1 MPEPGQLT
9 ACPDCDLLL
18 TLPMELSGAD
28 AHCPRCNKLLVEAHK
43 DGLQRAYWL
52 SAFGL
57 IIYFPAMVLPMLEL
71 HLLGKA
77 HTSSLGGSPF
87 ALYDSGHRTTAMIV
101 TAMIVF
107 APLINLAI
115 TFISTVM
122 IKQNWRHTPLLLR
135 INHHVRHWS
144 MLEVFMMGVIVSV
157 IKMRE
162 QADVILGPGLISFV
176 CLMLITAALAWAVDD
191 AVFWEA
197 YDDNRER

>member
-1 MPEPGQLT
+1 MTDSDALT
-9 ACPDCDLLL
+9 ACPDCDLLVH
-18 TLPMELSGAD
+18 LPADLSGAD

-77 HTSSLGGSPF
+77 HASSLGAMPF
-87 ALYDSGHRTTAMIV
+87 ALYDSGHRITALIV

-107 APLINLAI
+107 APLINLAV
-115 TFISTVM
+115 TFASVLMVKKDWPYTS
-122 IKQNWRHTPLLLR
+122 LLLR

-162 QADVILGPGLISFV
+162 QADVILGPGLISYV
-176 CLMLITAALAWAVDD
+176 CLMLITAALAWAIDD

-197 YDDNRER
+197 YDEHRSR

>member
-1 MPEPGQLT
+1 MASPNRLT
-9 ACPDCDLLL
+9 ACPDCDLLVQ
-18 TLPMELSGAD
+18 LPPYLSGAD
-28 AHCPRCNKLLVEAHK
+28 AHCPRCNKLLIEAHH

-57 IIYFPAMVLPMLEL
+57 IIYFPAMLLPMLEL

-77 HTSSLGGSPF
+77 HAASLGATPF
-87 ALYDSGHRTTAMIV
+87 ALYDSGHRTTALIV

-107 APLINLAI
+107 APLINLAV
-115 TFISTVM
+115 TFASASLV
-122 IKQNWRHTPLLLR
+122 KQNWPHTPLLLR

-162 QADVILGPGLISFV
+162 QADVIIGLGLVSFA
-176 CLMLITAALAWAVDD
+176 CLMLITAALSWAVDD

-197 YDDNRER
+197 YDAHRAR